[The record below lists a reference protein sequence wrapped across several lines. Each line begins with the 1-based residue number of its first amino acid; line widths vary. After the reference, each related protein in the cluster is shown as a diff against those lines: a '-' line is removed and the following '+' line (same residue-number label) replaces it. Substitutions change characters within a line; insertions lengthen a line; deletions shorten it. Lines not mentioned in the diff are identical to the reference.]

1 MNNADILSILI
12 NLAVGFYFAVIYPR
26 SLSKRFGSQPAPRG
40 FVLLQRVVPPVGW
53 MIMLLTLIYVVSL
66 LLDGGVQG

>member
-26 SLSKRFGSQPAPRG
+26 SLSKRFGTRPAPRG
-40 FVLLQRVVPPVGW
+40 FVLLQRIVPPTGW
-53 MIMLLTLIYVVSL
+53 LIMVLTLVYALSL
-66 LLDGGVQG
+66 LLDERAWS

>member
-26 SLSKRFGSQPAPRG
+26 NLRQRFGSQPAPRA
-40 FVLLQRVVPPVGW
+40 FALLQRVVPPAGW
-53 MIMLLTLIYVVSL
+53 LIMLLTLIYAVSL
-66 LLDGGVQG
+66 LLDGGAPG